1 MNKKEKVLKY
11 ELGGVY
17 SISYNDKIIYI
28 GSTTNFEKRFR
39 QHKYNIENN
48 SDELFLYKWCNYNF
62 ITAKEL
68 LFKPILTYKDISKA
82 NQKVTSK
89 LVRTIEFA
97 LILEHKPRCNVEGKY
112 VDFHLIDK
120 RKK

>member
-1 MNKKEKVLKY
+1 MSRKEKVLKY

-48 SDELFLYKWCNYNF
+48 SKELFF
-62 ITAKEL
+62 IDGVM
-68 LFKPILTYKDISKA
+68 IIYS
-82 NQKVTSK
+82 
-89 LVRTIEFA
+89 
-97 LILEHKPRCNVEGKY
+97 C
-112 VDFHLIDK
+112 
-120 RKK
+120 

>member
-1 MNKKEKVLKY
+1 MSRKEKVLKY

-48 SDELFLYKWCNYNF
+48 SKELFLYRWCNDNF
-62 ITAKEL
+62 IAAGEL
-68 LFKPILTYKDISKA
+68 SFKPILTYKDISKT

-89 LVRTIEFA
+89 LVKTIEFA
-97 LILEHKPRCNVEGKY
+97 LIIEHKPKCNIEGKY

>member
-1 MNKKEKVLKY
+1 MSKREKILKY

-17 SISYNDKIIYI
+17 SISYHDKIIYI

-39 QHKYNIENN
+39 HHKRSIKNN
-48 SDELFLYKWCNYNF
+48 SKELFLYQWCNDNF
-62 ITAKEL
+62 ITVEEL
-68 LFKPILTYKDISKA
+68 SFKPILTYKDISKA

-89 LVRTIEFA
+89 LVKTVEFA
-97 LILEHKPRCNVEGKY
+97 LIIEHKPKCNIEGKY

-120 RKK
+120 KKK